1 MFVAYLVLFAWLV
14 TKIRFFTTTG
24 LSNSQ
29 LIILFLLKLMAG
41 IFYGWIGTYYGGLA
55 QMYDTWSYHGESIAE
70 YHLLQSD
77 PQEYITNLFRNTYG
91 GRYEEGVNKAK
102 AVADMVN
109 ILINAGKP
117 LPDLAAKVD
126 DDYNF

>member
-1 MFVAYLVLFAWLV
+1 MGKWNSNNLACVNLWSTLYIMKQHKRTFKKAETLTMRELLFYNPTL
-14 TKIRFFTTTG
+14 TKEELKFEAEGIAD
-24 LSNSQ
+24 
-29 LIILFLLKLMAG
+29 FL
-41 IFYGWIGTYYGGLA
+41 
-55 QMYDTWSYHGESIAE
+55 D
-70 YHLLQSD
+70 
-77 PQEYITNLFRNTYG
+77 NVFRNTYG

>member
-1 MFVAYLVLFAWLV
+1 MAKWTSNTPACVNLWSTLYIMKQHKRTFKKAETLTMRELLFYNPTL
-14 TKIRFFTTTG
+14 TKEELKFEAEGIAD
-24 LSNSQ
+24 
-29 LIILFLLKLMAG
+29 FL
-41 IFYGWIGTYYGGLA
+41 
-55 QMYDTWSYHGESIAE
+55 D
-70 YHLLQSD
+70 
-77 PQEYITNLFRNTYG
+77 NVFRNTYG